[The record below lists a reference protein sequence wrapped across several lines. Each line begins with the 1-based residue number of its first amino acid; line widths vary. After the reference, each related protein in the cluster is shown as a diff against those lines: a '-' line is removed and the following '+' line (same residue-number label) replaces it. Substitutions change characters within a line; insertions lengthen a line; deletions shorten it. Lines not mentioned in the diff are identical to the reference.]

1 MAPSKRQTTHA
12 KREREQAVRERRA
25 RKQQKKADKKAA
37 AELGTV
43 DQDALQAGD
52 GEDVDSVDD
61 ETPAG

>member
-25 RKQQKKADKKAA
+25 QKLQKKADKKAA

-43 DQDALQAGD
+43 DEDAVQPGD
-52 GEDVDSVDD
+52 VGVDD
-61 ETPAG
+61 ESPGA